1 MYRSSGRIVAR
12 PDRMYGNIARF
23 ALAHDRMF
31 ASTAHCSRRTAHWST
46 SSGYLERDSDDS
58 SPRTADLS
66 PDTADLSPDTADLSP
81 LTADLS
87 LDPDHVDHS
96 TARSTTAP
104 AQSKHPHGDM
114 KAPPHPSFIPLGH
127 RADAHG
133 GRSHSARHTT
143 RSKGHMRFL
152 QNAVLAA
159 LKRVQRF
166 LDDNV
171 AVLAAIVDLTA
182 ARKRRSARSGEHICE
197 SIDVPR
203 SCSSNCGALMNG
215 FGAEQSQVER
225 SRLNYPMQ
233 PPPRQSP
240 TQAARGD
247 ARSRADPRS

>member
-1 MYRSSGRIVAR
+1 MAR
-12 PDRMYGNIARF
+12 PDRMYGNIARC

-31 ASTAHCSRRTAHWST
+31 ASTGHCSRRTAHWST
-46 SSGYLERDSDDS
+46 SSGHLERDSDDS

-104 AQSKHPHGDM
+104 AQSKHAHGDVN
-114 KAPPHPSFIPLGH
+114 ASPHRSVIPLGH

-159 LKRVQRF
+159 LKR
-166 LDDNV
+166 
-171 AVLAAIVDLTA
+171 
-182 ARKRRSARSGEHICE
+182 
-197 SIDVPR
+197 
-203 SCSSNCGALMNG
+203 CSSFSTTMPRCSPPLLISPRLGNGAAPAPANT
-215 FGAEQSQVER
+215 FAN
-225 SRLNYPMQ
+225 RLTCLDP
-233 PPPRQSP
+233 
-240 TQAARGD
+240 ARAIAGH
-247 ARSRADPRS
+247 